1 MNATLSR
8 VPVTETGIACAK
20 CSGWEDGRKIVRHHA
35 SVSAVRACQ
44 TVPASCVCTDADGF
58 GHTCARFPNGTPV
71 GDAPKP
77 VDRAAQA
84 IADAQAHIDRHPE
97 LIVPAGRYAI
107 RGTDGEVKFY
117 VIDHGKPGTRWEG
130 RVFVSAQ
137 ASDELHPIRNHST
150 RVGILAGIS
159 VDVMAARK
167 LYGQE
172 LGVCGDCGRTL
183 TSEWRKVG
191 IGPKCSQK

>member
-44 TVPASCVCTDADGF
+44 TAPA
-58 GHTCARFPNGTPV
+58 
-71 GDAPKP
+71 P

-117 VIDHGKPGTRWEG
+117 VIDHGKPGTQWEG